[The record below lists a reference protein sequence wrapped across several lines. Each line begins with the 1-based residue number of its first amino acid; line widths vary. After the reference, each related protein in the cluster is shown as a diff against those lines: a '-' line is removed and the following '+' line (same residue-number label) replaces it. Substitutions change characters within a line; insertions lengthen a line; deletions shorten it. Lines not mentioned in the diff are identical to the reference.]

1 MQAISGALQMSGGI
15 ILLLVRQP
23 VFCAAVLLVR
33 TSAFALLSFGAR
45 WVGETLVCRRCCC
58 WPAAA
63 GPLRRFVRT
72 VRTKQAPATICY
84 YCILVA
90 AMLRHVQFSLT

>member
-23 VFCAAVLLVR
+23 VLFSAPVLLVR

-58 WPAAA
+58 CCW
-63 GPLRRFVRT
+63 T
-72 VRTKQAPATICY
+72 VETVLCERANEASASH
-84 YCILVA
+84 YCKLLHFRCSDA
-90 AMLRHVQFSLT
+90 RHVQFSLT